1 MKLLKICSIFTLCF
15 SCNFM
20 ATDKNLDYTYNNNSY
35 NQSNLNGLKYHNIYD
50 HDNGMVLG
58 QIPLP
63 EGWNYNAQKNA
74 PITVTGSNNIKV
86 NKTETQHYAYSNDA
100 FTLQSFRQMNNPNV
114 QISPVYSLEQI
125 LQNHIIPSAQ
135 SQGYQLINS
144 YNLPEILLFWQ
155 RFNSGMLKTGSKTHF
170 NVIGTDWQD
179 NNGNKSCIVLVQSII
194 TKDNLISWTL
204 QSTELEAPKT
214 HFNDAKKSFL
224 CALANTQINMEWQL
238 MKNNELL
245 RNIRQNEAFWAN
257 ATRESQIAHNQRMRA
272 IESRGNATRSI
283 GNTYS
288 DILDINHAGYL
299 KRDNINSS
307 GHSKSVDMIGERT
320 TISSMAT
327 GERYNVQDGSKYY
340 WVNNNAQYFGTN
352 NSFYDPRTDNRV
364 NNEQWTQFEI
374 EN

>member
-35 NQSNLNGLKYHNIYD
+35 NQSNSNDLKYHNIYD

-63 EGWNYNAQKNA
+63 KGWNYNAQKNA
-74 PITVTGSNNIKV
+74 PITVTGPNNIKV

-114 QISPVYSLEQI
+114 QTSPVYSLEQI
-125 LQNHIIPSAQ
+125 LHNHIISSAQ

-155 RFNSGMLKTGSKTHF
+155 RYKSGMLKTGSKTHY
-170 NVIGTDWQD
+170 NVMGTDWQD
-179 NNGNKSCIVLVQSII
+179 NNGNKSCIVLIQSII

-224 CALANTQINMEWQL
+224 YALANTQINMEWQL

-299 KRDNINSS
+299 KRDNMNSS
-307 GHSKSVDMIGERT
+307 GHTKSVDMIGERT

-340 WVNNNAQYFGTN
+340 WVNSNAQYFGTN